1 MIKHDERKV
10 KRTGQPKEAPGAATQ
25 SPGAYQAAMRDSL
38 ETSSVTDGYLKTRKL
53 SRCRHRKAPKPSKP
67 DPAEWAAGDGWW
79 GALEFRAFIIK
90 VKPSL
95 ALCQLFDN

>member
-38 ETSSVTDGYLKTRKL
+38 ETSSLISSNKNRK
-53 SRCRHRKAPKPSKP
+53 KK
-67 DPAEWAAGDGWW
+67 GD
-79 GALEFRAFIIK
+79 
-90 VKPSL
+90 
-95 ALCQLFDN
+95 